1 MNIIK
6 SFVHLVETGKRMTLE
21 SQNSLGLINGDFTL
35 KNASIVVQKKVTLVL
50 DQY

>member
-1 MNIIK
+1 MNIIRC
-6 SFVHLVETGKRMTLE
+6 FVLIVETGKRMTLVN
-21 SQNSLGLINGDFTL
+21 QNSLGLINGDFTL